1 LQQSSNNVRRQL
13 TRSVNCD
20 ELVGE
25 KGVEIRGEGVMQGLV
40 LHGRERALVP
50 QVVGLFEPFPKIA
63 GPDLNATRAS
73 EDRVGD
79 LVEGDPH
86 LRCVGGELLSAGRTL
101 AKEGARLWDALIVL
115 DLELADDAKDRG
127 VPIGFRVRAVNPADS
142 RHGKVML
149 RIIERA
155 V

>member
-1 LQQSSNNVRRQL
+1 
-13 TRSVNCD
+13 
-20 ELVGE
+20 
-25 KGVEIRGEGVMQGLV
+25 
-40 LHGRERALVP
+40 LVP

-127 VPIGFRVRAVNPADS
+127 VPIAFRVRAVNPADS

-155 V
+155 VDMKDHGRRSWRAFVFGLHSANQLGEHGAEMLRPGR